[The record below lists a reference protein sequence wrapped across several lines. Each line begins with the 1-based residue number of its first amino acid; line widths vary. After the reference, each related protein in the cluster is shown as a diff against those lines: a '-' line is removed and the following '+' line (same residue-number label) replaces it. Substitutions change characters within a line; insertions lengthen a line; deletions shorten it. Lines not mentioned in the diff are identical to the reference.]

1 MHVRLVS
8 HSQPTLEYRDLGI
21 TDAQEL
27 VAYCARVSNPAN
39 QFNTETSE
47 KLIRY
52 LVKHQHWSPLEMVSA
67 CLEITT
73 TRDIARQI
81 LRQRSFSFQEFSQ
94 RYAPSDTAEP
104 VELRTQDR
112 ANRQGSGEAFSQ
124 EWAIEAVAKSVDMAF
139 RTYRTLL
146 QEGVSRETARMVLPL
161 CTQTTLYMTGNIRSW
176 IHYFDQRCAKG
187 TQKEHRDIATAIR
200 DEIFA
205 KEFSAIH
212 QAIEEA
218 K

>member
-1 MHVRLVS
+1 MNVRLVAITK
-8 HSQPTLEYRDLGI
+8 PTIGDGTMTASDFI
-21 TDAQEL
+21 TFA
-27 VAYCARVSNPAN
+27 ARVSNPSN
-39 QFNTETSE
+39 QMSLLTAP
-47 KLIRY
+47 KLLAYCI
-52 LVKHQHWSPLEMVSA
+52 KHGHWSIFEQASMTVEIQTSRAISA
-67 CLEITT
+67 
-73 TRDIARQI
+73 QI
-81 LRQRSFSFQEFSQ
+81 LRHRSFCFQEFSQ

-112 ANRQGSGEAFSQ
+112 ANRQGSGDIYPQ

-205 KEFSAIH
+205 KEFSVIH
-212 QAIEEA
+212 QAIEES